1 MTIIEP
7 QNDDYVKI
15 FEANNQS
22 LTPNCWSSESIE
34 TKDPKRVRAH
44 ASVVTK
50 NNSTRQNISLMSSLL
65 YKRNTIR

>member
-34 TKDPKRVRAH
+34 TKDPKRV
-44 ASVVTK
+44 
-50 NNSTRQNISLMSSLL
+50 
-65 YKRNTIR
+65 